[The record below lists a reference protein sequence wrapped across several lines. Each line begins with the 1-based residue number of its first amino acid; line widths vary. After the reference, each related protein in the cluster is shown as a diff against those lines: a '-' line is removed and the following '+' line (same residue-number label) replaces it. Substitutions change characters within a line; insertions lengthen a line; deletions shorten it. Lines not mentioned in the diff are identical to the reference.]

1 MANVKKETNAL
12 SVTLSAISL
21 VNIFMLTENV
31 IKKKN
36 ASKIF
41 FYNNKII
48 LLLFN
53 NIKLF
58 IDFHII
64 N

>member
-1 MANVKKETNAL
+1 MENVKKAKNAL
-12 SVTLSAISL
+12 SVTLLAISL

-41 FYNNKII
+41 FYNKII
-48 LLLFN
+48 
-53 NIKLF
+53 
-58 IDFHII
+58 II
-64 N
+64 IIII

>member
-48 LLLFN
+48 LLFN

>member
-48 LLLFN
+48 
-53 NIKLF
+53 
-58 IDFHII
+58 II
-64 N
+64 II

>member
-21 VNIFMLTENV
+21 VNIFMLMENV

-41 FYNNKII
+41 FII
-48 LLLFN
+48 
-53 NIKLF
+53 IKLYYYYL
-58 IDFHII
+58 II
-64 N
+64 

>member
-21 VNIFMLTENV
+21 VNIFMLMENV

>member
-41 FYNNKII
+41 FII
-48 LLLFN
+48 KLLLLLFN

>member
-1 MANVKKETNAL
+1 MENVKKAKNAL
-12 SVTLSAISL
+12 SVTLLAISL
-21 VNIFMLTENV
+21 VNIFMLMENV

-41 FYNNKII
+41 FII
-48 LLLFN
+48 IKLLLLLFN